1 MLFRSPE
8 FHLYFGERISVYD
21 FFVFQVME
29 EGFQGGDFP
38 FDCFGLI
45 FPVESGNVR
54 FEYRRRDFMDACGW
68 NFGSELRQIDAVC
81 FQCLLV
87 QPFLT
92 SAVIQVIDYLCL

>member
-1 MLFRSPE
+1 MVRIYGRQEVFHGAERDRFGQDDGLPE
-8 FHLYFGERISVYD
+8 FHLYFAERISVYD

-54 FEYRRRDFMDACGW
+54 FEYRRRDFMDACEW
-68 NFGSELRQIDAVC
+68 NKKMRSKCIW
-81 FQCLLV
+81 
-87 QPFLT
+87 
-92 SAVIQVIDYLCL
+92 S